1 VTVESGLGQ
10 VAYVRGEF
18 LPLEKATLD
27 IRTHAFLYGTS
38 VFEGIRAYWM
48 ADQGQILVFRAKE
61 HYSRL
66 ERSCKILYLQCPLSF
81 ERMLELTAEILQKN
95 QCQSDTYLRPIV
107 YKADLRIDPFLN
119 TPNTQDDF
127 CLFTVPLQ
135 QFIDTR
141 KGLHLGISSWRRL
154 DDNMMP
160 VRAKVS
166 GAYVNS
172 ALAKTDAKL
181 SGFDDAIL
189 LSEDGHVAEGSAMNL
204 FLVRDGRLITPSVT
218 SNILE
223 GITRDTV
230 IQLAKQELGI
240 AVEGRSLDR
249 TELYVADEL
258 FLCGTATEI
267 APVTKV
273 DHRVIGSGKIGA
285 LTQQLQDLYQQV
297 VRGQLPKYQEW
308 LMVVPV
314 AGQF

>member
-1 VTVESGLGQ
+1 VAEESDLGQ
-10 VAYVRGEF
+10 VAYLRGEF
-18 LPLEKATLD
+18 LPLAKATLD

-38 VFEGIRAYWM
+38 VFEGIRAYWV
-48 ADQGQILVFRAKE
+48 ADQGQILVFRAQE
-61 HYSRL
+61 HYARL
-66 ERSCKILYLQCPLSF
+66 ERSCRILHLQCPLSF
-81 ERMLELTAEILQKN
+81 ERILELTGEILQKN

-107 YKADLRIDPFLN
+107 YKSDRRIDPFLS
-119 TPNTQDDF
+119 TPDTQDDF

-135 QFIDTR
+135 QYIDTQ
-141 KGLHLGISSWRRL
+141 KGLHLGISAWRRL

-160 VRAKVS
+160 ARAKVS

-204 FLVRDGRLITPSVT
+204 FLVRNGRLITPSVT

-223 GITRDTV
+223 GITRDTI
-230 IQLAKQELGI
+230 IQLAKQELGLE
-240 AVEGRSLDR
+240 VEGRSIDR
-249 TELYVADEL
+249 TELYIADEL

-273 DHRVIGSGKIGA
+273 DHRIIGSGKMGV
-285 LTQQLQDLYQQV
+285 LTQKLQGLYQQV
-297 VRGQLPKYQEW
+297 VRGKLPQYQHW
-308 LMVVPV
+308 LMPIPI
-314 AGQF
+314 G

>member
-1 VTVESGLGQ
+1 VAEESDLGQ
-10 VAYVRGEF
+10 VAYLRGEF
-18 LPLEKATLD
+18 LPLAKATLD

-38 VFEGIRAYWM
+38 VFEGIRAYWV
-48 ADQGQILVFRAKE
+48 ADQGQILVFRAQE
-61 HYSRL
+61 HYARL
-66 ERSCKILYLQCPLSF
+66 ERSCRILHLQCPISF
-81 ERMLELTAEILQKN
+81 ERILELTGEILQKN

-107 YKADLRIDPFLN
+107 YKSDRRIDPFLS
-119 TPNTQDDF
+119 TPDTQDDF

-135 QFIDTR
+135 QYIDTQ
-141 KGLHLGISSWRRL
+141 KGLHLGISAWRRL

-160 VRAKVS
+160 ARAKVS

-204 FLVRDGRLITPSVT
+204 FLVRNGRLITPSVT

-230 IQLAKQELGI
+230 IQLAKQELGLE
-240 AVEGRSLDR
+240 VEGRSIDR
-249 TELYVADEL
+249 TELYIANEL

-273 DHRVIGSGKIGA
+273 DHRIIGNGKMGP
-285 LTQQLQDLYQQV
+285 LTQKLQALYQQV
-297 VRGQLPKYQEW
+297 VRGKLPQYQHW
-308 LMVVPV
+308 LMPIPI
-314 AGQF
+314 G

>member
-1 VTVESGLGQ
+1 VAEESDLGQ
-10 VAYVRGEF
+10 VAYLRGEF
-18 LPLEKATLD
+18 LPLAKATLD

-38 VFEGIRAYWM
+38 VFEGIRAYWV
-48 ADQGQILVFRAKE
+48 ADQGQILVFRAQE
-61 HYSRL
+61 HYARL
-66 ERSCKILYLQCPLSF
+66 ERSCRILHLKCPLSF
-81 ERMLELTAEILQKN
+81 ERLLELTGEILQKN

-107 YKADLRIDPFLN
+107 YKSDRRIDPFLN
-119 TPNTQDDF
+119 TPDTQDDF

-135 QFIDTR
+135 QYIDTQ
-141 KGLHLGISSWRRL
+141 KGLHLGISAWRRL

-160 VRAKVS
+160 ARAKVS

-181 SGFDDAIL
+181 SGFDDALL

-230 IQLAKQELGI
+230 IQLAKQELGLE
-240 AVEGRSLDR
+240 VEGRSIDR

-267 APVTKV
+267 APVTMV
-273 DHRVIGSGKIGA
+273 DHRIIGSGKMGA
-285 LTQQLQDLYQQV
+285 LTQKLQGLYQQV
-297 VRGQLPKYQEW
+297 VRGKLPQYQHW
-308 LMVVPV
+308 LMTIPI
-314 AGQF
+314 G

>member
-1 VTVESGLGQ
+1 VAEESDLGQ
-10 VAYVRGEF
+10 VAYLRGEF
-18 LPLEKATLD
+18 LPLAKATLD

-38 VFEGIRAYWM
+38 VFEGIRAYWV
-48 ADQGQILVFRAKE
+48 AEQGQILVFRAQE
-61 HYSRL
+61 HYARL
-66 ERSCKILYLQCPLSF
+66 ERSCKILHLQCPLSF
-81 ERMLELTAEILQKN
+81 ERILELTGEILQKN

-107 YKADLRIDPFLN
+107 YKSDRRIDPFLN
-119 TPNTQDDF
+119 TADTQDDF

-135 QFIDTR
+135 QYIDTQ
-141 KGLHLGISSWRRL
+141 KGLHLGISAWRRL

-160 VRAKVS
+160 ARAKVS

-204 FLVRDGRLITPSVT
+204 FLVRNGRLITPSVT

-223 GITRDTV
+223 GITRDTI
-230 IQLAKQELGI
+230 IQLAKQELGLE
-240 AVEGRSLDR
+240 VEGRSIDR
-249 TELYVADEL
+249 TELYIADEL

-273 DHRVIGSGKIGA
+273 DHRIIGSGKMGV
-285 LTQQLQDLYQQV
+285 LTQKLQGLYQQV
-297 VRGQLPKYQEW
+297 VRGKLPQYQHW
-308 LMVVPV
+308 LMPIPI
-314 AGQF
+314 G

>member
-1 VTVESGLGQ
+1 MAEESDLGQ
-10 VAYVRGEF
+10 VAYLRGEF
-18 LPLEKATLD
+18 LPLAKATLD

-38 VFEGIRAYWM
+38 VFEGIRAYWV
-48 ADQGQILVFRAKE
+48 ADQGQILVFRAQE
-61 HYSRL
+61 HYARL
-66 ERSCKILYLQCPLSF
+66 ERSCRILHLQCPVSF
-81 ERMLELTAEILQKN
+81 ERILELTGEILQKN

-107 YKADLRIDPFLN
+107 YKSDRRIDPFLS
-119 TPNTQDDF
+119 TPDTQDDF

-135 QFIDTR
+135 QYIDTQ
-141 KGLHLGISSWRRL
+141 KGLHLGISAWRRL

-160 VRAKVS
+160 ARAKVS

-204 FLVRDGRLITPSVT
+204 FLVRNGRLITPSVT

-230 IQLAKQELGI
+230 IQLAKQELGLE
-240 AVEGRSLDR
+240 VEGRSIDR
-249 TELYVADEL
+249 TELYIADEL

-273 DHRVIGSGKIGA
+273 DHRIIGSGKMGL
-285 LTQQLQDLYQQV
+285 LTQKLQALYQQV
-297 VRGQLPKYQEW
+297 VRGKLPQYQHW
-308 LMVVPV
+308 LMPIPI
-314 AGQF
+314 G

>member
-1 VTVESGLGQ
+1 MAEESDLGQ
-10 VAYVRGEF
+10 VAYLRGEF
-18 LPLEKATLD
+18 LPLAKATLD

-38 VFEGIRAYWM
+38 VFEGIRAYWV
-48 ADQGQILVFRAKE
+48 AEQGQILVFRAQE
-61 HYSRL
+61 HYARL
-66 ERSCKILYLQCPLSF
+66 ERSCKILHLQCPLSF
-81 ERMLELTAEILQKN
+81 ERILDLTGEILQKN

-107 YKADLRIDPFLN
+107 YKSDRRIDPFLN
-119 TPNTQDDF
+119 TADTQDDF

-135 QFIDTR
+135 QYIDTQ
-141 KGLHLGISSWRRL
+141 KGLHLGISAWRRL

-160 VRAKVS
+160 ARAKVS

-204 FLVRDGRLITPSVT
+204 FLVRNGRLITPSVT

-223 GITRDTV
+223 GITRDTI
-230 IQLAKQELGI
+230 IQLAKQELGLE
-240 AVEGRSLDR
+240 VEGRSIDR
-249 TELYVADEL
+249 TELYIADEL

-273 DHRVIGSGKIGA
+273 DHRIIGSGKMGV
-285 LTQQLQDLYQQV
+285 LTQKLQGLYQQV
-297 VRGQLPKYQEW
+297 VRGKLPQYQHW
-308 LMVVPV
+308 LMPIPI
-314 AGQF
+314 G

>member
-1 VTVESGLGQ
+1 VAEESDLGQ
-10 VAYVRGEF
+10 VAYLRGEF
-18 LPLEKATLD
+18 LPLAKATLD

-38 VFEGIRAYWM
+38 VFEGIRAYWV
-48 ADQGQILVFRAKE
+48 AEQGQILVFRAQE
-61 HYSRL
+61 HYARL
-66 ERSCKILYLQCPLSF
+66 ERSCKILHLQCPLSF
-81 ERMLELTAEILQKN
+81 ERILELTGEILQKN

-107 YKADLRIDPFLN
+107 YKSDRRIDPFLS
-119 TPNTQDDF
+119 TPDTQDDF

-135 QFIDTR
+135 QYIDTQ
-141 KGLHLGISSWRRL
+141 KGLHLGISAWRRL

-160 VRAKVS
+160 ARAKVS

-204 FLVRDGRLITPSVT
+204 FLVRNGRLITPSVT

-223 GITRDTV
+223 GITRDTI
-230 IQLAKQELGI
+230 IQLAKQELGLE
-240 AVEGRSLDR
+240 VEGRSIDR
-249 TELYVADEL
+249 TELYIADEL

-273 DHRVIGSGKIGA
+273 DHRIIGSGKMGV
-285 LTQQLQDLYQQV
+285 LTQKLQGLYQQV
-297 VRGQLPKYQEW
+297 VRGKLPQYQHW
-308 LMVVPV
+308 LMPIPI
-314 AGQF
+314 G

>member
-1 VTVESGLGQ
+1 VTGESDLGQ
-10 VAYVRGEF
+10 VAYLRGEF
-18 LPLEKATLD
+18 LPMAKATLD

-38 VFEGIRAYWM
+38 VFEGIRAYWV
-48 ADQGQILVFRAKE
+48 AEQSQILVFRAQE
-61 HYSRL
+61 HYERL
-66 ERSCKILYLQCPLSF
+66 ERSCKILHLHCPLSF
-81 ERMLELTAEILQKN
+81 KRILELTGEILQKN

-107 YKADLRIDPFLN
+107 YKSDRRIDPFLS
-119 TPNTQDDF
+119 TPDTQDDF

-135 QFIDTR
+135 QYIDTQ
-141 KGLHLGISSWRRL
+141 KGLHLGISAWRRL

-160 VRAKVS
+160 ARAKVS

-204 FLVRDGRLITPSVT
+204 FLVRNGRLITPSVT

-223 GITRDTV
+223 GITRDTI
-230 IQLAKQELGI
+230 IQLAKQELGLE
-240 AVEGRSLDR
+240 VEGRSIDR
-249 TELYVADEL
+249 TEIYVADEL

-273 DHRVIGSGKIGA
+273 DHRVIGNGKTGE
-285 LTQQLQDLYQQV
+285 LTQKLQDVYQRV
-297 VRGQLPKYQEW
+297 VRGKLPQYQHW
-308 LMVVPV
+308 LMTIPI
-314 AGQF
+314 G